1 MTFKKDK
8 RQETIIYLV
17 LWGLFFIAPVLS
29 LYIRTAGNDTLLFDW
44 HEVFVVWRQYAV
56 FFAIFLLHNHLL
68 APMLVYRQ
76 RKTLYVTVLTV
87 LLALFVVYQC
97 HDHPSEMQ
105 QPDGPRHEMAH
116 GPRHGMDGGHHEPPP
131 FDGER
136 PDGARPF
143 DGEHPDGHRPHFRP
157 EHKPEHK
164 PDYQPPI
171 IFGQHDIIAVVC
183 LILMLGANLG
193 VKLFFKQ
200 QRDQQKLSELRR
212 QNLEQQL
219 EHLKYQINP
228 HFLMNTLNNIHALV
242 DIDAERAKETIIELS
257 RIMRFVLYEGSK
269 QTVPLAGEIE
279 FLSNYI
285 RLMQLRVSDKVKVT
299 VSLPQ
304 QLPDAAIPPL
314 MLITFVEN
322 AFKHGVSYQQPSF
335 IDIDGHIADGQLV
348 FSCRNS
354 KIPAAEDSHG
364 GVGLKNVRQRLRLI
378 YGDRYTL
385 NITDDADTY
394 NILLK
399 IPL

>member
-1 MTFKKDK
+1 
-8 RQETIIYLV
+8 
-17 LWGLFFIAPVLS
+17 
-29 LYIRTAGNDTLLFDW
+29 
-44 HEVFVVWRQYAV
+44 
-56 FFAIFLLHNHLL
+56 
-68 APMLVYRQ
+68 MLVYRQ

-97 HDHPSEMQ
+97 HDRPSEMQ
-105 QPDGPRHEMAH
+105 RPDGPRHEMAH

-164 PDYQPPI
+164 PDHQPPI

-285 RLMQLRVSDKVKVT
+285 RLMQLRVSDKVKAT

-385 NITDDADTY
+385 NITDDAVTY

>member
-87 LLALFVVYQC
+87 LLALFLVYQC
-97 HDHPSEMQ
+97 HDRPSEMQ

-143 DGEHPDGHRPHFRP
+143 DGEHPDGHSPHFRP
-157 EHKPEHK
+157 EHKPDH
-164 PDYQPPI
+164 QPPI
-171 IFGQHDIIAVVC
+171 IFGQHDIFAVVC

>member
-105 QPDGPRHEMAH
+105 QPGGPRHEMAH

-136 PDGARPF
+136 PDGARPL

-164 PDYQPPI
+164 PPI

>member
-97 HDHPSEMQ
+97 HDRPSEMQ

-143 DGEHPDGHRPHFRP
+143 DGEHPDGHSPHFRP
-157 EHKPEHK
+157 EHKPDH
-164 PDYQPPI
+164 QPPI

-212 QNLEQQL
+212 QNLVQQL

>member
-116 GPRHGMDGGHHEPPP
+116 GPRHGMDGGHHEPQP

-157 EHKPEHK
+157 EHKPDH
-164 PDYQPPI
+164 QPPI

>member
-29 LYIRTAGNDTLLFDW
+29 FYIRTAGNDTLLFDW

-97 HDHPSEMQ
+97 HDHLSEMQ

-143 DGEHPDGHRPHFRP
+143 DGEHPDGHSPHFRP
-157 EHKPEHK
+157 EHKPDH
-164 PDYQPPI
+164 QPPI

>member
-97 HDHPSEMQ
+97 HDRPSEMQ

-143 DGEHPDGHRPHFRP
+143 DGEHPDGHSPHFRP
-157 EHKPEHK
+157 EHKPDH
-164 PDYQPPI
+164 QPPI

>member
-143 DGEHPDGHRPHFRP
+143 DGEHPDGHRPHF
-157 EHKPEHK
+157 K
-164 PDYQPPI
+164 PDHQPPI

>member
-105 QPDGPRHEMAH
+105 QPGGPRHEMAY

-157 EHKPEHK
+157 EHKPDH
-164 PDYQPPI
+164 QPPI

-228 HFLMNTLNNIHALV
+228 HFFMNTLNNIHALV

>member
-97 HDHPSEMQ
+97 HDRPSEMQ

-136 PDGARPF
+136 PDGARPL
-143 DGEHPDGHRPHFRP
+143 DGEHPDGHSPHFRP
-157 EHKPEHK
+157 EHKPEH
-164 PDYQPPI
+164 QPPI
-171 IFGQHDIIAVVC
+171 IFGQHDIFAVVC

>member
-97 HDHPSEMQ
+97 HDRPSEMQ
-105 QPDGPRHEMAH
+105 QPD

-157 EHKPEHK
+157 EHKPEH
-164 PDYQPPI
+164 QPPI